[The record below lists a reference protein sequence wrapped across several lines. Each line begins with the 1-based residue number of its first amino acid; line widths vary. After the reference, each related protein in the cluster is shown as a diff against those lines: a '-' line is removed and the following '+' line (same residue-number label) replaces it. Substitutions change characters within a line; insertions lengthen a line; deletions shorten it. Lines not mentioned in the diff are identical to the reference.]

1 MAVPNDAVAKPKQKP
16 TSESVTTRVNVA
28 FPFAQIKVQ
37 EPSEDLAELA
47 AVVRELADLVAAVVP
62 GSGTRKLR
70 QARAS
75 AVGATR
81 REMIGRSTEQA

>member
-28 FPFAQIKVQ
+28 FPFAQITVQ

-62 GSGTRKLR
+62 GSSTRKLSKR
-70 QARAS
+70 ARLLS
-75 AVGATR
+75 ARLAER
-81 REMIGRSTEQA
+81 